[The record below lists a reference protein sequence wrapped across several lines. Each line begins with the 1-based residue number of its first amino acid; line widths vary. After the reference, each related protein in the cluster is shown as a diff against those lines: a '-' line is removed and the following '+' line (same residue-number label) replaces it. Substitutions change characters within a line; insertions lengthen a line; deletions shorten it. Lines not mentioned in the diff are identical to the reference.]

1 MISLLN
7 YYRWSKFSII
17 YEETWETVAQSLEQQ
32 AKERNMTVNQM
43 KRATD
48 RHKCCENKLQCCQSG
63 YWYKFIQD
71 TKNRTRS
78 NARYA
83 RICARQLI
91 FLWFSVYVF
100 LGTKPSL
107 LDFMQIMQ
115 TLQLFDNGEYMVIYV
130 DMETYSDKEAH
141 RYLFSK

>member
-1 MISLLN
+1 M
-7 YYRWSKFSII
+7 
-17 YEETWETVAQSLEQQ
+17 WETVAQSLEQQ

-43 KRATD
+43 KSAMD

-78 NARYA
+78 NLRK
-83 RICARQLI
+83 IKI
-91 FLWFSVYVF
+91 IFVNTDFLWVSVYVF

-141 RYLFSK
+141 RYLFSKY